1 MIRIGTGIG
10 IGIVTVIVIGGGK
23 GGGLHFDAVV
33 GLLCPPSDGVGGLRD
48 AVMRAVVLGAT
59 GAAGAAGAG
68 VSLAGGTVGGICAR
82 TTLLLLRS
90 TTMMQLCV

>member
-59 GAAGAAGAG
+59 GAAGAG